1 MINMNEIKQERKQQA
16 KDKIVKIKSQA
27 QTVDQLVWRRDTG
40 NSVIDNFIIEEAEVG
55 GYIVLDGV
63 ELKVR
68 MPLRKHVK
76 RFEHLSNKYN
86 QSTGELNISQREAI
100 ELAEVQEK
108 IMFDMIPEFD
118 DESEEYRVDATLYNE
133 IATFCWEF
141 YRFFG
146 QRSTKAQSELFGS
159 KTD

>member
-55 GYIVLDGV
+55 GYIVLEGV

-86 QSTGELNISQREAI
+86 
-100 ELAEVQEK
+100 
-108 IMFDMIPEFD
+108 MIPEFD